1 MEYRF
6 TLGKEEKL
14 LYESVLRK
22 DGSLETEG
30 EDSYT
35 ALCRMSKLL
44 MDKDIEKLRPLME
57 DYEEKELALSRV
69 LED

>member
-1 MEYRF
+1 M
-6 TLGKEEKL
+6 
-14 LYESVLRK
+14 
-22 DGSLETEG
+22 ETEG

-44 MDKDIEKLRPLME
+44 MDKDIEALRPLME
-57 DYEEKELALSRV
+57 AYEEKELALSRV